1 MEIKGDIGE
10 EVLIKGVI
18 EEIIINKEDGVKYTI
33 KIDGFEP
40 KSFKDDVLVFAAK
53 EVKKPVDKAMVEPE
67 VRRGPGRPKKT
78 TVDDLV
84 KKCIKDK

>member
-18 EEIIINKEDGVKYTI
+18 EEIIINKEEGIKYTI

-40 KSFKDDVLVFAAK
+40 KSFKDDVLVFDAK
-53 EVKKPVDKAMVEPE
+53 EVKKPVDKPVVEPE

>member
-18 EEIIINKEDGVKYTI
+18 EEIIINKEDGIKYTI

-53 EVKKPVDKAMVEPE
+53 EVDKPVVEPE

>member
-18 EEIIINKEDGVKYTI
+18 EEININAEGVKYLI

-40 KSFKDDVLVFAAK
+40 KSFKQDVLVFAAK
-53 EVKKPVDKAMVEPE
+53 EVKKPVDKPVVEPE

-84 KKCIKDK
+84 KKCIKDN

>member
-18 EEIIINKEDGVKYTI
+18 EEIIINKEEGIKYTI

-53 EVKKPVDKAMVEPE
+53 EVKKPVDKPVVESK
-67 VRRGPGRPKKT
+67 VKRGPGRPKKT